1 MKRAWKWIGAAGLAV
16 ALLAGNNIA
25 KTWAAPQDA
34 AAKPAYT
41 LPEYNAYQAAAAEK
55 DPQAKVKALDDF
67 VSKYPMSALLPYA
80 YRDYYVA
87 NYQLKNY
94 PQTLVYVDKLLALGD
109 KIDIGTRIQ
118 SLAVRAQVYM
128 LASSDKTLQTPEA
141 FTKAR
146 DASAQGLQTLETW
159 QKPANASDEDYAKQ
173 KKAMGMLF
181 NTVGGMTAAGLK
193 DFKGSATYYKAALA
207 IDPTDALTHYRLGI
221 AYLQDMPPQVQD
233 GYWEVSRAVAL
244 KVPGADQVK
253 AYLRNQVLRYQQPS
267 CDMLVDDEIN
277 NLTTLAASSADR
289 PATLTIP
296 SAEDLKKAQ
305 EDTANFIPWLQEG
318 GDHGKVMWLATCG
331 SEYPDVGVKVIEAKA
346 PDGDNVTLEVYSPIA
361 SDPDAA
367 AKEME
372 AATTPNM
379 EVQVMGQP
387 EAKRVMKDDEVRFT
401 GTLKAYSQSP
411 FLLTWVNA
419 KVNAEDI
426 GPEKPA
432 PGAKRKTLPKK

>member
-1 MKRAWKWIGAAGLAV
+1 MRRAWKWIAAAGLIA
-16 ALLAGNNIA
+16 ALLAGHSAA

-41 LPEYNAYQAAAAEK
+41 LAEYNAYQAAAGEK
-55 DPQAKVKALDDF
+55 DPQAKIKALDDF
-67 VSKYPMSALLPYA
+67 VSKYPMSALLIYA

-94 PQTLVYVDKLLALGD
+94 PQTLVYADKLLALD

-118 SLAVRAQVYM
+118 TLAVRAQVYM
-128 LASSDKTLQTPEA
+128 LASSDKSFQTPETY
-141 FTKAR
+141 TKAR
-146 DASAQGLQTLETW
+146 DAATQGLQTLDQW
-159 QKPANASDEDYAKQ
+159 QKPAGASDDDYTKQ

-181 NTVGGMTAAGLK
+181 NSVGGVTAAGLK
-193 DFKGSATYYKAALA
+193 DFKGSETFYKAALV

-221 AYLQDMPPQVQD
+221 AFLQDMPPQAQD
-233 GYWEVSRAVAL
+233 GYWELSRAIAL
-244 KVPGADQVK
+244 KVPSTDQVK
-253 AYLRNQVLRYQQPS
+253 AYLRNQILKFQQPS
-267 CDMLVDDEIN
+267 CDTLVDDEIN
-277 NLTTLAASSADR
+277 NLTTLAATSADR

-296 SAEDLKKAQ
+296 SADDLQKARD
-305 EDTANFIPWLQEG
+305 DTANFIPWLQEG
-318 GDHGKVMWLATCG
+318 GDHGKIMWLATCG
-331 SEYPDVGVKVIEAKA
+331 LEYPDVGVKVVEAKPA
-346 PDGDNVTLEVYSPIA
+346 DGDNLTLEVYRPIA
-361 SDPDAA
+361 TDADAA
-367 AKEME
+367 AQEMD